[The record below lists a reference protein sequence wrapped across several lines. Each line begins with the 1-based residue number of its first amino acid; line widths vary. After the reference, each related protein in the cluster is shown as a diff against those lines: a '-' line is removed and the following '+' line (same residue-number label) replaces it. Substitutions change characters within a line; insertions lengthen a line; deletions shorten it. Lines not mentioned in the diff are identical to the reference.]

1 MTRLSGTVAVVTG
14 GANGIGRACS
24 RRFAAEG
31 ADVVIADV
39 TDEAGAEVV
48 AEVEALGRRAIYVHA
63 DATSQADNEQVMQ
76 TAVDQLGGLDVLVTS
91 AGISMAGYVSGQQQ
105 ATGALSMNDPIQSFL
120 HFPVEDWE
128 AVIAVNLTGTLRA
141 VQAAGRHMVE
151 RKQGSII
158 TIASIAAKVPEAG
171 TPSYSVSKAG
181 VWMLTKFASQ
191 ALAPAGVR
199 VNAIGPGY
207 TRTNMTALITAVPGL
222 EDHFLSRVPMGRWG
236 EPEEIASVALF
247 LASDDASYITGE
259 IIHPDGGYYTE

>member
-1 MTRLSGTVAVVTG
+1 MSRLEGKVAVVTG

-31 ADVVIADV
+31 ADVVVADI
-39 TDEAGAEVV
+39 TDEAGADVV
-48 AEVEALGRRAIYVHA
+48 AEVEAQGRRAVYVHA
-63 DATSQADNEQVMQ
+63 DATSQADNEAIMQ
-76 TAVDQLGGLDVLVTS
+76 AAVDGLGGLDILVTS
-91 AGISMAGYVSGQQQ
+91 AGISMAGYVSG
-105 ATGALSMNDPIQSFL
+105 APHTPGALSMADPIQSFL

-128 AVIAVNLTGTLRA
+128 TVIAVNLTGTLRA

-151 RKQGSII
+151 RGSGSII
-158 TIASIAAKVPEAG
+158 TISSIAGKVPEAG

-222 EDHFLSRVPMGRWG
+222 EDHFLSRVPMKRWG
-236 EPEEIASVALF
+236 EPEEIAGVALF
-247 LASDDASYITGE
+247 LASDDSSYVTGE